1 MTMYSTGLRGSC
13 ARYAVVG
20 AGAIAALVVGLL
32 AAGQSLACEGRNV
45 IFEDDFTSD
54 LGRWNPDPALTF
66 GGSGGKVS
74 FASHWEHFQIINL
87 AASPLDGDV
96 CMTATFPLKAKNT
109 AAVAIRFW
117 ITDGANYY
125 MLQITQERK
134 VILWRTYFGI
144 RLALWEEEILQTNT
158 APGASNTVRVV
169 TKGKSVLAYING
181 ARVREIS
188 LQPPTGE
195 VRFGFHLQL
204 NEETMGPD
212 ERVFFITRY
221 KMTSAD

>member
-1 MTMYSTGLRGSC
+1 
-13 ARYAVVG
+13 
-20 AGAIAALVVGLL
+20 
-32 AAGQSLACEGRNV
+32 
-45 IFEDDFTSD
+45 
-54 LGRWNPDPALTF
+54 
-66 GGSGGKVS
+66 
-74 FASHWEHFQIINL
+74 
-87 AASPLDGDV
+87 
-96 CMTATFPLKAKNT
+96 MTATFPLKAKNT

-125 MLQITQERK
+125 MLQLTQKGK

-144 RLALWEEEILQTNT
+144 RLALWEEEILQPNT

-204 NEETMGPD
+204 NEETMG
-212 ERVFFITRY
+212 TG
-221 KMTSAD
+221 